1 MQPWFDHS
9 SVINSYLLLPVL
21 DSSISGRRHLIF
33 PATDETIRQ
42 ATAHLAAGE
51 LIGLPT
57 ETVYGLAANAW
68 DRIAVAKIFAAK
80 SRPATNPLIVHV
92 AGIERLRDAL
102 QWPPPPI
109 IGQQLDALAD
119 FWPGPLT
126 IVGPRGPKIPDEV
139 TAGKTTVAVRVP
151 AHPVARRLLQACPF
165 PLAAP
170 SANRSTYIS
179 PTLAEH
185 VCDASG
191 LGHAVSLV
199 IDGGPCMHGVE
210 STILLLGEHPRLLR
224 PGSITAEQLA
234 ERLQI
239 DVTELLQKPPAEG
252 NSTHESLLA
261 PGMMRE
267 HYAPVTPLVLLP
279 HAGDAAVASAG
290 QADERPI
297 GRIAFRRLE
306 PTEAA
311 RYQRIETLSDS
322 GNLEEVARN
331 LFAALRRLDAA
342 GLSAIHCD
350 TCSPQG
356 LGQAIMDRLRRAAA
370 RTEC

>member
-1 MQPWFDHS
+1 M
-9 SVINSYLLLPVL
+9 IL
-21 DSSISGRRHLIF
+21 

-42 ATAHLAAGE
+42 AAERLAAGE

-68 DRIAVAKIFAAK
+68 DAAAVAKIFAAK

-109 IGQQLDALAD
+109 IAQQIDALTD
-119 FWPGPLT
+119 LWPGPLT
-126 IVGPRGPKIPDEV
+126 IVGPRGSQIPDEV
-139 TAGKTTVAVRVP
+139 TAGKTTVAVRIP

-191 LGHAVSLV
+191 LGHAVALV
-199 IDGGPCMHGVE
+199 IDGGPCTHGVE
-210 STILLLGEHPRLLR
+210 STILLLGQQPRLLR

-234 ERLQI
+234 QRLQI
-239 DVTELLQKPPAEG
+239 AAEDLQWQPQTPSGDPTREA
-252 NSTHESLLA
+252 LLA
-261 PGMMRE
+261 PGMLRE
-267 HYAPVTPLVLLP
+267 HYAPATPLVLLP
-279 HAGDAAVASAG
+279 LAVTDRGAAPVADRA
-290 QADERPI
+290 I
-297 GRIAFRRLE
+297 GRIAFRRLS
-306 PTEAA
+306 PHEAQ
-311 RYQRIETLSDS
+311 RYRIVETLSDD
-322 GNLEEVARN
+322 GDLEQVARH

-342 GLSAIHCD
+342 GLSEIHCD

-356 LGQAIMDRLRRAAA
+356 LGQAIMDRLTREAA
-370 RTEC
+370 RTGKG